1 MAVHPMRFP
10 LELAFPYKISDCHLS
25 QTVGGEGGGGLVG
38 ILYRSSK
45 NVSSTE
51 YEAKSEKV
59 KPTDSE
65 KEINS
70 VL

>member
-25 QTVGGEGGGGLVG
+25 QTVGGGGLVG

-51 YEAKSEKV
+51 NEAKCEKV
-59 KPTDSE
+59 KPADSE